1 MKLHRFNEAG
11 VEAFSAYLEILR
23 ANASG
28 AAPTG
33 LLTDPQY
40 SLLVQG
46 PDIEQKTFPTRFAF
60 AAYADGILSMVS
72 GCDIERDAGLWA
84 WLSLF
89 YFDQLCPA
97 DGNGHRKV
105 RERARYIPAVSDFRK
120 YYRHLLAGPYRV
132 YRAHRQAPE
141 NALVLLCGPLH
152 KPGEIVEQLLARQ
165 EIVTN
170 PYAVGLATKI
180 YYDPH
185 TGSFRRGA
193 AAKEN
198 GSARRLA
205 DVLNQF
211 DVTWDLY
218 SMAPARLLTKLPP
231 EFAKFARKAAT

>member
-1 MKLHRFNEAG
+1 MRLRRFSEAG
-11 VEAFSAYLEILR
+11 LRAFADYLDTLRTEPRAAVPTHLLEDDECSLPVPGGEVQQRLFQSRLAFAQYADEIL
-23 ANASG
+23 S
-28 AAPTG
+28 
-33 LLTDPQY
+33 
-40 SLLVQG
+40 
-46 PDIEQKTFPTRFAF
+46 K
-60 AAYADGILSMVS
+60 VS
-72 GCDIERDAGLWA
+72 GCDVERDQGLWA

-89 YFDQLCPA
+89 YFDQVCPH

-132 YRAHRQAPE
+132 YRAHRHAPE

-170 PYAVGLATKI
+170 PNAVGLATKI
-180 YYDPH
+180 YYDPS
-185 TGSFRRGA
+185 TGTFKRGA
-193 AAKEN
+193 ASKDR

-218 SMAPARLLTKLPP
+218 WMDPVRLAAKLPP
-231 EFAKFARKAAT
+231 EFDRFRR